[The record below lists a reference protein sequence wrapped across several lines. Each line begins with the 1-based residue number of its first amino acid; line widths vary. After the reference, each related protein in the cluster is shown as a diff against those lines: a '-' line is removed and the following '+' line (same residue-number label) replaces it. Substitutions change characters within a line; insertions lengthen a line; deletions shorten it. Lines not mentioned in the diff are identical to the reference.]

1 MNIREKQMYV
11 LSTLDEMCNGE
22 MPDRIK
28 LRFNKVEFE
37 DFMSY
42 LVKNEYIDNFKFTN
56 QERISICKDVKVTP
70 KGISY
75 LTENRQLLIEW
86 RTPRPVHTKSTMDVM
101 REDGYS
107 IEERIY
113 MHRMF
118 AEE

>member
-1 MNIREKQMYV
+1 M
-11 LSTLDEMCNGE
+11 
-22 MPDRIK
+22 
-28 LRFNKVEFE
+28 
-37 DFMSY
+37 
-42 LVKNEYIDNFKFTN
+42 
-56 QERISICKDVKVTP
+56 TP